1 MHSLNQQHKVFS
13 GCIETLP
20 YSMEKT
26 VRGKVGGFTL
36 IELMMVVGI
45 IGILA
50 MMAIP
55 AYQDYMVKAKVS
67 ECLMALAPAK
77 LVVAEAVTHTPT
89 GALSELT
96 TAPSFT
102 STSSTYI
109 TGVSINANGV
119 ITGTLQNT
127 GNAWAN
133 VVITFTPT
141 QTASGQPITWTC
153 SVSSAFAY
161 QFMPANC
168 KNTT

>member
-1 MHSLNQQHKVFS
+1 M
-13 GCIETLP
+13 
-20 YSMEKT
+20 
-26 VRGKVGGFTL
+26 RGKVGGLTL
-36 IELMMVVGI
+36 IELMMVIGI

-67 ECLMALAPAK
+67 EGIMAFSPPK

-102 STSSTYI
+102 PISSTYI
-109 TGVSINANGV
+109 NNVSINADGV

-127 GNAWAN
+127 GNAWGN
-133 VVITFTPT
+133 VVVTFTPA
-141 QTASGQPITWTC
+141 QTAAGQPLTWTC

-161 QFMPANC
+161 QFLPAVC
-168 KNTT
+168 KNPT